1 MTSSQRVIWAR
12 NDRRKATPSASVSSA
27 SLAAAA
33 LSSHDSCVVG
43 GTRKPGP

>member
-12 NDRRKATPSASVSSA
+12 NDRRKVTPSASVSSA
-27 SLAAAA
+27 SLAAAS
-33 LSSHDSCVVG
+33 SSHDSCVVG